1 MSLVQE
7 SNVDVMSAK
16 GFGGLR
22 SKSLRTALLS
32 TIALIPVM
40 YATAVKAAAPAPAQG
55 AAVEEVVVTGTRI
68 VREGYEAPTP
78 LTVIGAAALET
89 SADANIARTLFQMPV
104 FAGTG
109 IGGPNSTSLT
119 NGGNGSDNAN
129 MRNLGPER
137 TLVLMDGNRV
147 VGSSAS
153 GQLVDTGGIPSQLVQ
168 RVDVVTGGGSA
179 VYGSDAVAG
188 VVNFILDREFTGIK
202 GDVSGGITNYGDGAN
217 YTVKLSGGFAFG
229 GGRGHVLLSGGSQY
243 NAGGRGDEGR
253 TWAHESNY
261 LVVNPAW
268 NATTNPTVPQYLR
281 LDHVGVINQTLGGAV
296 LSGPLKGTAFGQG
309 GVPFTINTG
318 TLQSS
323 NQFQG
328 GDWQIADARVLSD
341 VLGWEKRQDAFLRLS
356 YDVTD
361 NISAYVTSFWTR
373 NHTKSIVSTTYT
385 STAASAP
392 TIKRDNAFLPA
403 SVLARMIAANVTSFQ
418 VGGINPDLQVIP
430 DFNRMTQ
437 QNTVGLEG
445 KFDAFGSNWKWDAH
459 GTYGISNISQDN
471 KGVWET
477 QLWLNATDAVV
488 NPATGTVVCRVKLT
502 DPSSLCQPWNPLGQG
517 VNIGNDA
524 GRKYIMGQPIHAN
537 NKIEL
542 GDFAANISGDTFSL
556 PAGPVS
562 LAVGIEHRID
572 TTHDHPNPDAIA
584 LLYLKGNPAFIDA
597 KQSVTEGSAET
608 VVPLFKD
615 MPFAVNWDLN
625 AAVRATKY
633 SLAGYVTTWKAG
645 TTYSP
650 IDDIKFRITRSR
662 DIRAP
667 NLYDLFLSGTNTIS
681 PIDDPFTKQRV
692 FYRGFATGNVNLKPE
707 KADTT
712 GIGVVLSPSF
722 LDGFTASVDYWN
734 VSIKGAINS
743 PSAASILNSCYDGS
757 HPEFCAAITRVA
769 PVAPATIG
777 QLDVIKSIPF
787 NIGLQE
793 MRGVDVESSYR
804 FALSDFSPLEGD
816 VSLHGNATFYLRN
829 IIKDGIGVNNNAV
842 GVNNNAGVP
851 NWRLNVTAN
860 YTLDPI
866 SVQLTGRAVGKGKV
880 SSAYVQ
886 CTSACPPSVNGAQ
899 TLDNNSLPAAF
910 YLDANVQYKFEIGGA
925 DTTAYFSA
933 RNIFNKDGVPIPTS
947 AIYVNAGISGASIY
961 DVAGTVFRAGLR
973 FKL

>member
-1 MSLVQE
+1 MSRFQKSSSVGA
-7 SNVDVMSAK
+7 SARV
-16 GFGGLR
+16 FGGLR
-22 SKSLRTALLS
+22 IKGLRTVLLS
-32 TIALIPVM
+32 TIALTPTM
-40 YATAVKAAAPAPAQG
+40 YGNAAQAAAPQD

-78 LTVIGAAALET
+78 LTVVGAAALET
-89 SADANIARTLFQMPV
+89 SADANIAKTLFQMPI

-202 GDVSGGITNYGDGAN
+202 GDVSGGITSYGDGAN
-217 YTVKLSGGFAFG
+217 YTLKLSGGFAFG
-229 GGRGHVLLSGGSQY
+229 GGRGHVLLSGGSSY

-281 LDHVGVINQTLGGAV
+281 LNHVGVINQTLGGAV

-328 GDWQIADARVLSD
+328 GDWQISDARVLSD
-341 VLGWEKRQDAFLRLS
+341 VIGWEKRQDAFLRIS

-361 NISAYVTSFWTR
+361 NISGYVSSFWTR

-385 STAASAP
+385 STAASSP

-403 SVLARMIAANVTSFQ
+403 SVLARMVAANVTQFQ
-418 VGGINPDLQVIP
+418 VGSINPDLQVVP
-430 DFNRMTQ
+430 DFDRRTQ
-437 QNTVGLEG
+437 QNTVGFEG
-445 KFDAFGSNWKWDAH
+445 NFDAFGSNWKWDAH
-459 GTYGISNISQDN
+459 GTYGISLISQYN
-471 KGVWET
+471 QGVWET

-488 NPATGTVVCRVKLT
+488 NPATGTIVCRVKLT
-502 DPSSLCQPWNPLGQG
+502 DPSSLCQPWNPMGVG
-517 VNIGNDA
+517 VNEGNDA
-524 GRKYIMGQPIHAN
+524 GRKYIYGEPIHAN
-537 NKIEL
+537 NKVEL
-542 GDFAANISGDTFSL
+542 GNFAASITGDAFSL

-562 LAVGIEHRID
+562 IALGLEHRID
-572 TTHDHPNPDAIA
+572 TVHDHPNPHAIA

-597 KQSVTEGSAET
+597 KQTVNEGSFET

-625 AAVRATKY
+625 AAVRATDY
-633 SLAGYVTTWKAG
+633 SLAGYVTTWKVG

-650 IDDIKFRITRSR
+650 IDDIRFRVTRSR

-667 NLYDLFLSGTNTIS
+667 NLYELFLSGTNTIS
-681 PIDDPFTKQRV
+681 PIDDPFTGQRV
-692 FYRGFATGNVNLKPE
+692 FYRGFATGNINLKPE

-734 VSIKGAINS
+734 VSIKGAINN

-757 HPEFCAAITRVA
+757 HPEFCSAITRVA
-769 PVAPATIG
+769 PVAPATLG

-787 NIGLQE
+787 NIGLQQ
-793 MRGVDVESSYR
+793 MRGIDVESSYR
-804 FALSDFSPLEGD
+804 FGLSQLTDSLDGD

-842 GVNNNAGVP
+842 GINNNAGVP
-851 NWRLNVTAN
+851 NWRLNVNLN
-860 YTLDPI
+860 YDLDPI
-866 SVQLTGRAVGKGKV
+866 SVQLTGRAVGKGVV
-880 SSAYVQ
+880 SSTYVE
-886 CTSACPPSVNGAQ
+886 CTSACPRSVNGAQ
-899 TLDNNSLPAAF
+899 TLNDNSLPSALYF
-910 YLDANVQYKFEIGGA
+910 DANIQYKFAIGDA

-933 RNIFNKDGVPIPTS
+933 RNIFNKDGVPIPTQS
-947 AIYVNAGISGASIY
+947 IYSNAGISGGSIY
-961 DVAGTVFRAGLR
+961 DIFGTVFRAGLR